1 MPTLEGQSI
10 GEFEILSSLGQGGMG
25 TVYLAKQSSL
35 NRNVAIKVL
44 PPHLAENAT
53 YIERFRREGAAA
65 ASFSHPDIVQ
75 VFAAGEFN
83 GIHYLAMEYV
93 NGESLQDR
101 LTREGRIPP
110 TESLAIAAHIA
121 QALSYAWQK
130 AQLIHRDVKP
140 SNILI
145 SNEGHVKLSD
155 LGMAKCVSENA
166 SQLTST
172 GMALGTPNYISPE
185 QARATADIDFRA
197 DIYSLGCT
205 LYHMLTGQVPYKA
218 SDPVAVILKHVND
231 PLPDIL
237 AAMPDCP
244 PAIVTLLNRMLAK
257 DRDQRQQSYDELVT
271 ELFAAHD
278 QITQGP
284 VSVPKPRAHTL
295 TYAVAAVA
303 VVAIITG
310 ILIWSPWRSSAPQQV
325 QAKATANVA
334 QPPPN
339 ATATSPQTEVAKAAT
354 TPSPAEPA
362 KPAGD
367 KGTST
372 QPASLT
378 ETTASAPPAK
388 PAETQPI
395 MAQQTP
401 PAATANANN
410 IDATSAGQS
419 QPMVATTAAS
429 TPAPDTTKPAPT
441 TTEPSKDA
449 SAAKPAPASTPESR
463 LPNPESRVTS
473 PEPRIPNPEPRLS
486 DTDSAFIKSVAAL
499 PPEQQISHVMAKLKE
514 LNPQFDGKES
524 HKIESVAVT
533 ELAFSTVGVTDIAPL
548 KALKWLKRLS
558 MAPTALNQKGAVSDL
573 SPLAGLPL
581 TGLWCQGNAISDL
594 SPLKGMPLTVLS
606 CGGTQIKDLSS
617 LTGMKLTVLS
627 FNDTEVADLGP
638 LEGMPLTVLWC
649 NNTKATD
656 LSPLKAMPL
665 QELKCDFVADRD
677 TELLRGVKTLAKIND
692 KPAATFWATLKPAV
706 RPPTSIVRPMATTPT
721 TVASPGGPEK
731 TMTTSTGMEL
741 VWIPPGEFMLGS
753 TQEEK
758 DWAIRNGANNGWVKT
773 EGAQPQQA
781 VIKEGFWLGKTEVTV
796 GQWKQFAA
804 ATSYV
809 TDGEKGTSTVPP
821 QGTRKHWEN
830 LKGASWKNPG
840 FDSKPKDT
848 NPVSCISWNDAV
860 AFCQWLTTSEQKA
873 NKLPAGLIYRL
884 PTEAEWEYACRAKT
898 TTKYWWGD
906 TAENATRRWNV
917 AGSQD
922 GLEFVSRVD
931 QFGPRGRNQFG
942 LADML
947 GNVNEW
953 CLDSFDPARAHEE
966 CCKKEGDIHVFRGGS
981 FNEPPAAVRCAMR
994 YGRPAIYSHACF
1006 GFRISCGVPK

>member
-1 MPTLEGQSI
+1 
-10 GEFEILSSLGQGGMG
+10 MG

-44 PPHLAENAT
+44 PPHLAENET

-75 VFAAGEFN
+75 VFAAGEFK

-172 GMALGTPNYISPE
+172 GMALGTPHYISPE
-185 QARATADIDFRA
+185 QAHGRPDIDFRA

-205 LYHMLTGQVPYKA
+205 LYHMLTGRVPYEA
-218 SDPVAVILKHVND
+218 SDPVAVILKHVNE
-231 PLPDIL
+231 PPPNIL
-237 AAMPDCP
+237 AVMPDCP
-244 PAIVTLLNRMLAK
+244 PAIVTLLNKMLAK

-284 VSVPKPRAHTL
+284 IPAPKPRSRAL
-295 TYAVAAVA
+295 IYGIAAGAVVAVAAV
-303 VVAIITG
+303 V
-310 ILIWSPWRSSAPQQV
+310 LLWSPWKGGAPQQI
-325 QAKATANVA
+325 QAKAPASVA

-339 ATATSPQTEVAKAAT
+339 ATAGSPQTEVAKAAT
-354 TPSPAEPA
+354 TPSPSETV

-367 KGTST
+367 KGPPA
-372 QPASLT
+372 QPASST
-378 ETTASAPPAK
+378 ETATSALPPK

-395 MAQQTP
+395 MAQQAP
-401 PAATANANN
+401 PAATANANT
-410 IDATSAGQS
+410 D
-419 QPMVATTAAS
+419 ATTAPPVSAP
-429 TPAPDTTKPAPT
+429 TPDTSNPVPPT
-441 TTEPSKDA
+441 TETSKDA
-449 SAAKPAPASTPESR
+449 AAAKPAPASTPESR
-463 LPNPESRVTS
+463 VTSLESRIPTPESRV
-473 PEPRIPNPEPRLS
+473 S
-486 DTDSAFIKSVAAL
+486 DADSAFIKSVAAL
-499 PPEQQISHVMAKLKE
+499 PPEQQITHVMAKLKE

-524 HKIESVAVT
+524 HKIESGAVT

-606 CGGTQIKDLSS
+606 CGGTQIKDLAP
-617 LTGMKLTVLS
+617 LTGMRLTVLS
-627 FNDTEVADLGP
+627 FNDTEVADLYP

-649 NNTKATD
+649 NNTRVTD
-656 LSPLKAMPL
+656 LSSLKALPL

-677 TELLRGVKTLAKIND
+677 TELLRGIKTLAKIND
-692 KPAATFWATLKPAV
+692 KPAATFWATIRPAV
-706 RPPTSIVRPMATTPT
+706 QPPTSIARPMAATSTAPATAAAPT
-721 TVASPGGPEK
+721 GSEK
-731 TMTTSTGMEL
+731 TITTSTGIEL
-741 VWIPPGEFMLGS
+741 VWIPPGEFVLGS

-758 DWAIRNGANNGWVKT
+758 DWALARAYGPDVLKSEGKKQRKVKI
-773 EGAQPQQA
+773 AS
-781 VIKEGFWLGKTEVTV
+781 GFWMARTELTV
-796 GQWKQFAA
+796 AQWRKFID
-804 ATSYV
+804 ATGYV
-809 TDGEKGTSTVPP
+809 TDAEKQGNALTINPNNGTLG
-821 QGTRKHWEN
+821 GT
-830 LKGASWKNPG
+830 KGANWKNPG
-840 FDSKPKDT
+840 YGCSLAD
-848 NPVSCISWNDAV
+848 NHPVSCVSWNDAI
-860 AFCQWLTTSEQKA
+860 AFCQWLTDTEKKA
-873 NKLPAGLIYRL
+873 NKLTAGMVCRL
-884 PTEAEWEYACRAKT
+884 PTEAEWECACRGGKH
-898 TTKYWWGD
+898 TKFWWGD
-906 TAENATRRWNV
+906 RRE
-917 AGSQD
+917 D
-922 GLEFVSRVD
+922 GNGRVNFVGGDDGFLHMAPVD
-931 QFGPRGRNQFG
+931 SFKTRGRNKFG

-947 GNVNEW
+947 GNVWEL
-953 CLDSFDPARAHEE
+953 CLDDFDPQEAHEE
-966 CCKKEGDIHVFRGGS
+966 CFKDNPSRKAGRSGTFTGC
-981 FNEPPAAVRCAMR
+981 NNWRCASR
-994 YGRPAIYSHACF
+994 RSVAPNYAACDL
-1006 GFRISCGVPK
+1006 GFRVAVGAPR